1 MISRTSLEESAYI
14 KFVPLQET
22 TSTTLN
28 FLVLYLLLDQRVQQK
43 MQKELD
49 GFCIE
54 KEERN
59 ETEGKGAK
67 MMIKTADRP
76 KLPYVNAVIN
86 VGDRKAD
93 MQWISVFWDLDQV
106 ETFLGL
112 ELNPF
117 LITFQLLPLINWNEA
132 QQMCNLLPLNLPHR
146 TLADVQIVTGRGAN
160 FRLGRGTIIVPQI
173 SCVLFDEQ
181 VHPALLF
188 NFICFLFLL
197 KVFPNSR
204 RFLPER
210 FLNQKGQ
217 LERFEELILFGF
229 GKRWA
234 SRLFTFSARKPFEF
248 ENFNSI
254 F

>member
-86 VGDRKAD
+86 
-93 MQWISVFWDLDQV
+93 
-106 ETFLGL
+106 
-112 ELNPF
+112 
-117 LITFQLLPLINWNEA
+117 LLPLINWNEA

-181 VHPALLF
+181 V
-188 NFICFLFLL
+188 
-197 KVFPNSR
+197 FPNSR